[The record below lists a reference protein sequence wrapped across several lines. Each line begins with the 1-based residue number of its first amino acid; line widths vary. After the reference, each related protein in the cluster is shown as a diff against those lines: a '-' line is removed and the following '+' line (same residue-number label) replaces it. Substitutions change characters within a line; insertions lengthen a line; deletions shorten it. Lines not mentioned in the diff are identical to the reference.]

1 MASVP
6 MGGPRSSSRWLI
18 PALLP
23 LVVVAVFPLA
33 VLGEFQWDDHALL
46 VGNDALT
53 HLQQAIQ
60 IDPRS
65 SIAHNSFGVALAHSG
80 RVQEAVVHF
89 QRRLARSPG
98 SRRRIRTSRTRSAS
112 WRGSR

>member
-89 QRRLARSPG
+89 QAATRAEPGLQEAHQNLAHAQRLLAR
-98 SRRRIRTSRTRSAS
+98 
-112 WRGSR
+112 